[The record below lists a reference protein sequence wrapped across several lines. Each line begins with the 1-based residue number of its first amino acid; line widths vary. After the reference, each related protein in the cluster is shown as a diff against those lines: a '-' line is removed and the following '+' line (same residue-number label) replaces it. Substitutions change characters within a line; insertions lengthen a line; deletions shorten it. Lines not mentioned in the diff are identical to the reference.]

1 MAATLASLLGQ
12 ASITDHEQVLS
23 ACEATLSKSKNDVQA
38 QQVRIV
44 ALLNLDRFQDAVA
57 TVEAGGEEIKRT
69 ARLEYA
75 YALYKNG
82 QAAKA
87 AEVARED
94 GSESDRGLRHVEAQA
109 SYRHQDF
116 ERASEL
122 YRNLSAQRG
131 AVNNEDMDLR
141 INMGATYAQL
151 EWAGRASADAP
162 QKPAREDMEAF
173 ETAYNAACQSIA
185 RDELGQA
192 EVLLRRAKELCEA
205 SEMDQEEKDAEIVPI
220 SIQQLYVL
228 IRQGRLEDA
237 QALAA
242 TIDSKECVFLSFRGR
257 DGLANSI
264 RSVHAFHDSSTQFI
278 AQTNTAATSTERSN
292 PYLTHRTLYKTPST
306 ILPDRPF
313 TYQSAAI
320 QRNNYTL
327 DLLAHKYDGIIRST
341 ANLAATPTLD
351 SAANSLSAFGAA
363 AHARNQAGKEA
374 LKTVLP
380 VLERRPNDI
389 GLLLV
394 CMQLYIHS
402 SNPAAAI
409 SLLENFFTRLSS
421 SSEPSA
427 QDVRYAPGLIGV
439 LVSLY
444 TSRGQTSHARSE
456 LAKAARYWRQHSNPP
471 ISTRALGH
479 LYKSAGASLLD
490 SSVPADQQLAAD
502 LFTFLHEKDASD
514 RYAAAG
520 LVAALA
526 RANPAAITE
535 DKLSALTPLDRL
547 ISGIDVSALENAG
560 VAKSTPTP
568 TTTSTKRAAPDSAP
582 KPKTK
587 KLKKSK
593 TPKDFDLT
601 KKMDPERWLPI
612 KDRSSY
618 RPKGKKGK
626 AKQAMFMQGGA
637 VAEDSGAGS
646 GSSTPAPAAQ
656 VVEGKSNAA
665 KNKNKKKKG
674 GKW

>member
-12 ASITDHEQVLS
+12 ASITDHHQVLS
-23 ACEATLSKSKNDVQA
+23 ACEAALSKSKNDVQA
-38 QQVRIV
+38 QQVKIV
-44 ALLNLDRFQDAVA
+44 ALLNLDRFQDAIA
-57 TVEAGGEEIKRT
+57 AVEAGGEEIKQN

-82 QAAKA
+82 QPGKA
-87 AEVARED
+87 AEVARQD
-94 GSESDRGLRHVEAQA
+94 ASESDRGLRHVEAQA

-116 ERASEL
+116 ERAAEL
-122 YRNLSAQRG
+122 YRKLSAQRG
-131 AVNNEDMDLR
+131 AVHNEDMDLR
-141 INMGATYAQL
+141 INTGATYAQL

-237 QALAA
+237 QSLAA
-242 TIDSKECVFLSFRGR
+242 TIDSKKC
-257 DGLANSI
+257 A

-278 AQTNTAATSTERSN
+278 AQTNTAATSTEASN
-292 PYLTHRTLYKTPST
+292 PYLTHRTLYKNPSS
-306 ILPDRPF
+306 ILPDKPF

-327 DLLAHKYDGIIRST
+327 DLLANKYDGIIRST
-341 ANLAATPTLD
+341 ANLAAKPTLD
-351 SAANSLSAFGAA
+351 SATNSLSAFGAA
-363 AHARNQAGKEA
+363 AHARNQAGKDA

-380 VLERRPNDI
+380 VLERKPNDI

-394 CMQLYIHS
+394 CTQLYITI

-409 SLLENFFTRLSS
+409 SLLENFFARLSS

-444 TSRGQTSHARSE
+444 TSRGQLSHARSE

-471 ISTRALGH
+471 ISARSLGH
-479 LYKSAGASLLD
+479 LYKSAGALLLD
-490 SSVPADQQLAAD
+490 SSVPADQQLAAE

-526 RANPAAITE
+526 RANPSAIDAE
-535 DKLSALTPLDRL
+535 KLSTLTPLDRL
-547 ISGIDVSALENAG
+547 ISSIDVSALESAG
-560 VAKSTPTP
+560 VAKSTPTV
-568 TTTSTKRAAPDSAP
+568 TSTSTKRAAPDSTP
-582 KPKTK
+582 TSKPKAK

-593 TPKDFDLT
+593 TPKDFDPS

-626 AKQAMFMQGGA
+626 ARQAMFMQGGA

-646 GSSTPAPAAQ
+646 GASTPAAQ
-656 VVEGKSNAA
+656 VVEAKGGKS
-665 KNKNKKKKG
+665 KGKKKGKG

>member
-12 ASITDHEQVLS
+12 ASITDHDQVLS
-23 ACEATLSKSKNDVQA
+23 ACETTLAKSKNDLQA
-38 QQVRIV
+38 LQVKIV
-44 ALLNLDRFQDAVA
+44 ALLNLDRFQDAIA
-57 TVEAGGEEIKRT
+57 TVEAGGEDIKQR

-82 QAAKA
+82 QPAKA
-87 AEVARED
+87 AEVARQD
-94 GSESDRGLRHVEAQA
+94 TNESDRGLRHVEAQA

-116 ERASEL
+116 ERAAEL
-122 YRNLSAQRG
+122 YRKLSTQRG
-131 AVNNEDMDLR
+131 SVNNEDMDLR
-141 INMGATYAQL
+141 INTGATYAQL
-151 EWAGRASADAP
+151 EWAGRASTDAP
-162 QKPAREDMEAF
+162 QKPSREDMEAF

-228 IRQGRLEDA
+228 IRQGRLDDA

-242 TIDSKECVFLSFRGR
+242 TIDSK
-257 DGLANSI
+257 D
-264 RSVHAFHDSSTQFI
+264 VHAFHDSSTQFV
-278 AQTNTAATSTERSN
+278 AQTNTAATSTETTN

-306 ILPDRPF
+306 ILPDKPF

-341 ANLAATPTLD
+341 ASLAQTPTLD
-351 SAANSLSAFGAA
+351 SATVSLSAFGAA

-374 LKTVLP
+374 LKSVLP

-394 CMQLYIHS
+394 CMQLYIHA

-409 SLLENFFTRLSS
+409 SLLENFFARLSS
-421 SSEPSA
+421 SSEASA

-444 TSRGQTSHARSE
+444 ASRGQQSHARSE

-471 ISTRALGH
+471 ISSRALGH
-479 LYKSAGASLLD
+479 LYKSAGAALLE
-490 SSVPADQQLAAD
+490 SSAPADQQLAAE
-502 LFTFLHEKDASD
+502 LFTFLHEKDSSD
-514 RYAAAG
+514 RYASAG

-526 RANPAAITE
+526 RANPSAIDAE
-535 DKLSALTPLDRL
+535 KLSALTPLDRL
-547 ISGIDVSALENAG
+547 VSNIDVSALEVAG
-560 VAKSTPTP
+560 VAKSTPTIAS
-568 TTTSTKRAAPDSAP
+568 TSTKRPAPSDSTPATKP
-582 KPKTK
+582 KPK

-593 TPKDFDLT
+593 TPKDFDPA
-601 KKMDPERWLPI
+601 KKLDPERWLPI

-618 RPKGKKGK
+618 RPKGKKAK
-626 AKQAMFMQGGA
+626 ARQAMFMQGGA

-646 GSSTPAPAAQ
+646 GASTPAAQ
-656 VVEGKSNAA
+656 VVEAKSA
-665 KNKNKKKKG
+665 NKKSKKKGKG